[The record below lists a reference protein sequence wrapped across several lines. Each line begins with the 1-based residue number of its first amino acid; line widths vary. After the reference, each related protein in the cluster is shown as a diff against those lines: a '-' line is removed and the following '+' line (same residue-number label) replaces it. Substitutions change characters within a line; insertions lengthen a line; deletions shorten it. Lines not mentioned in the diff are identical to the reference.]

1 MNVGLR
7 IVQTASLSVSLANI
21 VMQFIVKVAATISW
35 IYARVRVVKEET
47 AAMETVLMI
56 MTMMQIVL

>member
-21 VMQFIVKVAATISW
+21 VMQFIVKVAATWTLIN
-35 IYARVRVVKEET
+35 ARVRVVKEET